1 MITVQRYQRRLAPSR
16 RHHAAPVHLAFYRAW
31 VRYLSLAGTYEP
43 IVSEL
48 MLSAPP
54 VRAQSRSVALQ
65 VDIDLFTTHPA
76 AHVNGDMTRTGIAR
90 AGPAQPLNY
99 GKHKT
104 SFLHLTRDTGADSI
118 ASHF

>member
-1 MITVQRYQRRLAPSR
+1 MITVQRYQRRLAPSH
-16 RHHAAPVHLAFYRAW
+16 RHHAAPVQLAFYCTW
-31 VRYLSLAGTYEP
+31 VRYVPLASTHEP
-43 IVSEL
+43 IVSGL
-48 MLSAPP
+48 VLSAPP

-65 VDIDLFTTHPA
+65 VDIDLFTTHSS

-90 AGPAQPLNY
+90 AGPAQPSNY

-118 ASHF
+118 ASYF

>member
-1 MITVQRYQRRLAPSR
+1 MIPVQRYQRRLAPSH
-16 RHHAAPVHLAFYRAW
+16 RHHAAPVHLAFCCTW
-31 VRYLSLAGTYEP
+31 VRYLSLAGTHEP

-48 MLSAPP
+48 ALSSPP

-65 VDIDLFTTHPA
+65 VDIDLSTTHPS

-90 AGPAQPLNY
+90 AGPAQPSNY

-104 SFLHLTRDTGADSI
+104 SFLHLTRDIGADTI
-118 ASHF
+118 ASYF